1 MLVNK
6 RKAKTGKKKPRKDSS
21 ASEESIQSFRSW
33 IRKLEQTANSLS
45 SRLSAVEKRISHG
58 SFSYST
64 SNFQGAATEGSIE
77 RLFTDLQKEKQGK
90 DIDEVSKIL
99 DKELAF
105 IQEEL
110 IAQQTEIATLKD
122 KLNEVESHLTGFTEE
137 IKHSQVQDSKNL
149 NDFAIRL
156 ETIERR
162 EPPVMKLA
170 GIEIPIEITGVVGGI
185 LAFVLAILVV
195 MDQKEIILSPLFLFL
210 IGLVLFGSAIFK
222 TFRIGSI
229 AGKLFKKTSMVK
241 DRS

>member
-6 RKAKTGKKKPRKDSS
+6 RKAKTGKKKPWTDSS
-21 ASEESIQSFRSW
+21 VSEESIQSFRSW

-45 SRLSAVEKRISHG
+45 SRLSAVEKRISYG
-58 SFSYST
+58 NFSPST
-64 SNFQGAATEGSIE
+64 GNFQGAATEGPIE

-90 DIDEVSKIL
+90 DVDEVSKIL

-110 IAQQTEIATLKD
+110 IAQQTEMATLKD

-156 ETIERR
+156 EKIERR
-162 EPPVMKLA
+162 EPPLMKLA
-170 GIEIPIEITGVVGGI
+170 GIEIPIELTGVVGGI

-195 MDQKEIILSPLFLFL
+195 IDQKEIILSPLFLSL
-210 IGLVLFGSAIFK
+210 VGLVLIGSAIFK
-222 TFRIGSI
+222 TFHIGSTI
-229 AGKLFKKTSMVK
+229 SKSFKKTSKVK

>member
-1 MLVNK
+1 MLVDK

-45 SRLSAVEKRISHG
+45 SRLSAVEKRISYG
-58 SFSYST
+58 NFSPST
-64 SNFQGAATEGSIE
+64 GNFQGAATEGPIE

-90 DIDEVSKIL
+90 DVEEVSRIL
-99 DKELAF
+99 DKEFLI

-110 IAQQTEIATLKD
+110 IAQQTEIATLKE
-122 KLNEVESHLTGFTEE
+122 KLGEVESHLTGFTEE
-137 IKHSQVQDSKNL
+137 IENSQIQDSKSL
-149 NDFAIRL
+149 NDLTTRL
-156 ETIERR
+156 DKIECR

-170 GIEIPIEITGVVGGI
+170 GMEIPIEITGVIGGI
-185 LAFVLAILVV
+185 LAFIIAILVIA
-195 MDQKEIILSPLFLFL
+195 DQKEVILSPLFLSL
-210 IGLVLFGSAIFK
+210 VGLVLIGSAIFK

-229 AGKLFKKTSMVK
+229 VGKLFKKTSKVK